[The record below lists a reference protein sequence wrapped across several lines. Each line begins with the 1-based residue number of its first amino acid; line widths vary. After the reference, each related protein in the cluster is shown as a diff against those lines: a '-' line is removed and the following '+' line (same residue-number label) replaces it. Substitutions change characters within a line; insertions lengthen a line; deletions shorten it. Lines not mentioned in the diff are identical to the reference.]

1 MIDSDN
7 NTDSWVLA
15 KVKTEDCTEG
25 ITKQIGR
32 VKGKAEDCIEGIT
45 KTIGKEKSIGRK

>member
-1 MIDSDN
+1 LSISKGKDRR
-7 NTDSWVLA
+7 LHRR
-15 KVKTEDCTEG
+15 

-45 KTIGKEKSIGRK
+45 KTIGKEKSIGRFIKGIGS

>member
-15 KVKTEDCTEG
+15 KVKTEDC
-25 ITKQIGR
+25 
-32 VKGKAEDCIEGIT
+32 IEGIT
-45 KTIGKEKSIGRK
+45 KTIGKEKSIGRFIKGIGS